1 MKKKQ
6 IYFSSGG
13 GKLRKMTLIMKM
25 TVIFLLCANL
35 VMATESFGQGKVFFF
50 FESGDTGGS
59 LESNI
64 AEFRILY
71 RLYGKRYP

>member
-1 MKKKQ
+1 M
-6 IYFSSGG
+6 
-13 GKLRKMTLIMKM
+13 RKMTLIMKM

-35 VMATESFGQGKVFFF
+35 VMATESFGQEKYSF
-50 FESGDTGGS
+50 SLNRDTGGS

>member
-1 MKKKQ
+1 M
-6 IYFSSGG
+6 
-13 GKLRKMTLIMKM
+13 RKMTLNHENDG
-25 TVIFLLCANL
+25 LLFVVRYL
-35 VMATESFGQGKVFFF
+35 VMATGIFWTGKVFFF

>member
-35 VMATESFGQGKVFFF
+35 VMAIRIFWTGKVFFF

-64 AEFRILY
+64 AEFPDIISFIR
-71 RLYGKRYP
+71 